1 MKRIMLMLALV
12 ALLSRPVASQIIV
25 DGTLDAAYGSAIAV
39 QTVETGFGDNLSEWN
54 AVYAKVCNNRLHIL
68 ITGNIE
74 ANFNKLNIFFDT
86 KPGGEGQL
94 STLPEYDFNSG
105 GTWISQNQG
114 GMTFDSG
121 FTADLHLYAR
131 TGGSTFEVDI
141 IDRLGGGSAAVNG
154 NTGSAAY
161 AGGLASG
168 TINPGTLANGT
179 TVGNFLDEPLFFAMN
194 NSNVAGI
201 GGNTGTAAN
210 QKAALAVTTGFE
222 FSIDVSDLPLDSKNL
237 RIAIMQGNSNHN
249 YVSNQT
255 LAGLPVGTG
264 NLGGDGAGGFTGTLS
279 GVDFNNFAGDQF
291 ITVPVPLVV
300 LGDANG
306 DGNFD
311 FGDIEAFFLAITDP
325 TAYAAAFPDVDPNV
339 ALDFDC
345 DGVASFGDIE
355 GFFLALTG
363 G

>member
-1 MKRIMLMLALV
+1 
-12 ALLSRPVASQIIV
+12 
-25 DGTLDAAYGSAIAV
+25 
-39 QTVETGFGDNLSEWN
+39 
-54 AVYAKVCNNRLHIL
+54 
-68 ITGNIE
+68 
-74 ANFNKLNIFFDT
+74 
-86 KPGGEGQL
+86 
-94 STLPEYDFNSG
+94 
-105 GTWISQNQG
+105 
-114 GMTFDSG
+114 
-121 FTADLHLYAR
+121 
-131 TGGSTFEVDI
+131 
-141 IDRLGGGSAAVNG
+141 
-154 NTGSAAY
+154 
-161 AGGLASG
+161 
-168 TINPGTLANGT
+168 
-179 TVGNFLDEPLFFAMN
+179 MN

-201 GGNTGTAAN
+201 GGNTGAAAN

-222 FSIDVSDLPLDSKNL
+222 FSIAISDLSLDSKNL

-291 ITVPVPLVV
+291 LTVPIPVVV

-339 ALDFDC
+339 VLDFDC
-345 DGVASFGDIE
+345 DGLASFGDIE